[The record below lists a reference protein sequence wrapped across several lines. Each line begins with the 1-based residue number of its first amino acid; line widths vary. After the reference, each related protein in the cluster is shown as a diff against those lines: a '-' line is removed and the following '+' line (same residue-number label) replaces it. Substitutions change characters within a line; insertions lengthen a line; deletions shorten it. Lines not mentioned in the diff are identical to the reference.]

1 MPPGVRELTVLG
13 EFRPFALI
21 AEALDG
27 KPLDDPADKYDYFL
41 FDPQTVREDPDS
53 GPDASTSGQCDHE
66 LFIRGNKIIWST
78 GSRVHKRFT
87 LSSTVIMACWGRFS
101 QKSEALL
108 CVLQIESLAIYSI
121 SGQVVEIPLP
131 RTITSIW
138 PLPCGLL
145 LQQAAEGDFSTSVPS
160 TSSSLSFG
168 ASEISRL
175 RKETG
180 QSPQNHYFL
189 SGFDNMVKG
198 NTALS
203 SSHVILKNP
212 MEEPQLIYIEERGKV
227 NIMKDFDERTIWT
240 SDQVPLMAS
249 YNKGKMQH
257 SLWVAEIHS
266 SNLEEKASS
275 SSDIIPACVLPKKFL
290 FRRIWQGK
298 VAHTAASKVFLATD
312 DDTAPIICFLLQGQ
326 KKLLSVRLQ
335 TIEINNEILFDVKPD
350 MSWSIPAVSAAPVT
364 VTRPGVKLGLLP
376 HTDIVVLAP
385 ENAILLYSGK
395 QCLCRYLLPSSLGES
410 QLPHNLKLSENVA
423 FGSDVKIIGLADSIE
438 GRINVIVN
446 NGKIFRCALRRSP
459 SSSLVN
465 DCITAMA
472 EGLCS
477 SSYNHF
483 LVLLWGDSDSSYLS
497 KFDSSV
503 DSEWDSFCSI
513 MMRMCGRFK
522 GSLAEHS
529 ASASSSSWEFLI
541 NSQFHRNYCKTNSF
555 ASIFSSGS
563 LDIQELGHQQSSM
576 EAKLSGES
584 SFYSELLTKSLE
596 SLHAVYECLKLNNLR
611 KWDLE
616 LLSGLLCS
624 IANSLG
630 ERSYIDHYV
639 RDFPALVEKVGT
651 GPDSLSW
658 KTPPSLFR
666 WLEISLQRGYNS
678 ADISDLPSLVCN
690 DESSVVSWARKIVSF
705 YSLLSGA
712 EHVGKKL
719 SSGVSCNIAAGSYST
734 GEEHT
739 VLAMV
744 GENFGL
750 QQLDNL
756 PSGISLPLRH
766 ALDKCR
772 ESPPTDWPA
781 AAYFLLGREDLAF
794 SCLAHNGELETWNN
808 ANLLSM
814 STPYMLHLHPVTI
827 PSTVSDPIGPDSA
840 TFEDAD
846 SIDGSMT
853 DGMEHIFT
861 ATTQLRYGRD
871 LRLNEVRR
879 LLCSAR
885 PVAIQTSVN
894 PNASDQDL
902 QQAQLWQLA
911 QRTTALPFGRGAFTL
926 ATIFTLL
933 TEAFTVPK
941 LVLAGRLPAQQ
952 NATVNLDPNIR
963 NILELKS
970 WPEFHNAVAAGLRL
984 APLQGKMSRT
994 WIIYNKP
1001 KEPNAIH
1008 AGLLLALGLHGY
1020 LRVLLITDIYKYLDQ
1035 QHESTTVGLMLG
1047 LAASYRGS
1055 MHPAMSKVFYL
1066 HIPARL
1072 PSTFPELELPT
1083 LLQSAALLS
1092 LGLLYEGSSHLE
1104 IMQMLSGEI
1113 GRGSAGDN
1121 VHEREAYAVSSGF
1134 SLGLVALGRGLE
1146 MLGSL
1151 DSLLDRL
1158 FYYIGGKEAH
1168 NERSYSSALSN
1179 DEHNRGVGQMM
1190 DVAAVNVHVTAP
1202 GAIVALALMYLKTES
1217 ETISSRLSIPHTSY
1231 DLQHVRPDFMMLR
1244 VIARNLIMWS
1254 RVYPSKEWVQSQIP
1268 EIVKNG
1274 VKSLGDDNE
1283 DLEETDIDT
1292 AVKAY
1297 VNVVTGACISIGL
1310 RFAGTRDG
1318 QAEELLYEHAVYFL
1332 NEIKTVCSTSGST
1345 FPKGISHYIDRGT
1358 LEICLHLTVLSL
1370 SVVMAGSGHLRTLR
1384 LLRFLRGRH
1393 SADGPPNYGT
1403 QMTISL
1409 AIGFL
1414 FLGGGM
1420 RTFSTSNSAIAA
1432 LLIALY
1438 PRLPTGPNDNRC
1450 HLQAFRHLYVLA
1462 AEARWIQTVDV
1473 DTGLPVFAPLE
1484 VTVKETEHYSETSY
1498 CEVTPCILPERA
1510 TLKSIRVCGPRY
1522 WPQVINLVPEESPW
1536 WSPGSRHGPFNS
1548 GILYI
1553 KRKVGAC
1560 SYIDDPIGCQSLL
1573 SRAMHKVFGLKN
1585 SRAYN
1590 ANRGDGYVSLDQL
1603 VSTFSSD
1610 PSLIAFSQLCCDPS
1624 WNSRSDD
1631 DFHEFCLQV
1640 LFECM
1645 SKDRPA
1651 LLQVYISLY
1660 TAIGS
1665 IGDFIIG
1672 EAPVSAETLSV
1683 SSLKLAL
1690 TYSEALLSGSLATP
1704 KGSIVQSVFVGSLR
1718 KRLED
1723 LFLCSTS
1730 LRDDLAAY
1738 LKSGR
1743 WPSTERR
1750 AVILSLYL
1758 QWFGVPTPSVIGK
1771 VAERIK
1777 PVRKISRSSVALLRL
1792 LLPTT
1797 HVTAIKE
1804 IDELLCSF

>member
-66 LFIRGNKIIWST
+66 LFIRGNKHVGVDSVKNQKPFFASCKLNPWQ
-78 GSRVHKRFT
+78 
-87 LSSTVIMACWGRFS
+87 STVF
-101 QKSEALL
+101 
-108 CVLQIESLAIYSI
+108 
-121 SGQVVEIPLP
+121 QVKLW
-131 RTITSIW
+131 RSRC
-138 PLPCGLL
+138 L
-145 LQQAAEGDFSTSVPS
+145 VPS
-160 TSSSLSFG
+160 HQFG
-168 ASEISRL
+168 LFHAVCFYNKQLKEIS
-175 RKETG
+175 
-180 QSPQNHYFL
+180 QQ
-189 SGFDNMVKG
+189 G

-678 ADISDLPSLVCN
+678 ADIS
-690 DESSVVSWARKIVSF
+690 
-705 YSLLSGA
+705 A

-1055 MHPAMSKVFYL
+1055 MHPAMSKACTFCMYPWEMKDVFYL

-1083 LLQSAALLS
+1083 LLQ
-1092 LGLLYEGSSHLE
+1092 
-1104 IMQMLSGEI
+1104 GEI

-1345 FPKGISHYIDRGT
+1345 FPKGISHYIDR
-1358 LEICLHLTVLSL
+1358 ESDAYVREEQ
-1370 SVVMAGSGHLRTLR
+1370 VMAGSGHLRTLR

-1603 VSTFSSD
+1603 
-1610 PSLIAFSQLCCDPS
+1610 LILNQ
-1624 WNSRSDD
+1624 SDD